1 MQNNNIQKH
10 IEDQV
15 NKYKKW
21 QYKNT
26 ALLILG
32 LIIFFYFADS
42 HIVQS
47 SISKIGAL
55 GYLGAFIAG
64 VFFVSTFTV
73 IPAMYV
79 LYALADKLNPLGVAV
94 FAGIGALIGDYIIFR
109 FLKDDVFKE
118 LRPVF
123 LKLGGNYLLRV
134 FRTPFFAWLVPLIGA
149 AIIVSPFPDEV
160 GVGILGLSKLKAWQF
175 MLLSFILNAAG
186 ILIVIT
192 IARSL

>member
-109 FLKDDVFKE
+109 FLKDEVFKE